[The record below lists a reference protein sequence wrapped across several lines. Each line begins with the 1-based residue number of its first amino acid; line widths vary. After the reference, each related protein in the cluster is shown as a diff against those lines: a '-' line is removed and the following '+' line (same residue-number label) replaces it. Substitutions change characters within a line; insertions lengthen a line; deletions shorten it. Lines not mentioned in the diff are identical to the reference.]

1 MRFRRFSMSGKK
13 KGIIIIIL
21 ITVILIT
28 VYILDL
34 YSKKV
39 PQNPS
44 GTVGN
49 TAGNLNNGGYFCESD
64 GKVYF
69 ANFYDGGTL
78 YSMNPDESDIKK
90 LNRSEV
96 YQINAAGNHLY
107 YYQKNSSS
115 YPDFSFLIRTYG
127 LYRTDKK
134 GRNPVCL
141 DKSDCKNVAL
151 VDNTVF
157 YSKPVD
163 GVQTLQLFSI
173 ATDKKN
179 ERNVAEYLINP
190 SSVSG
195 GIIYYNGTEENH
207 HLYAYDT
214 HSGTETVIKEYDM
227 WFPTLHNNSIYF
239 LDLERNYELCV
250 YDLGSDTMTALT
262 TDRVEFFN
270 LTSYYIYYQTVD
282 SDQPGL
288 WRIPL
293 AGGSPELVSEGIYR
307 DINVTSQYVYFRSY
321 AADMPIYH
329 TPADG
334 AVNVTT
340 FDAAAQAAFDEHSK

>member
-1 MRFRRFSMSGKK
+1 MAGKK
-13 KGIIIIIL
+13 KVVIS
-21 ITVILIT
+21 VILVLI
-28 VYILDL
+28 VLIAIYIVNWF
-34 YSKKV
+34 SERV
-39 PQNPS
+39 PENPS

-69 ANFYDGGTL
+69 ANAYDGGTL
-78 YSMNPDESDIKK
+78 YCMNPDESEIKK

-96 YQINAAGNHLY
+96 FQLNAAGNFLY
-107 YYQKNSSS
+107 YYQKNSTS
-115 YPDFSFLIRTYG
+115 YPDFSYLIRTYG

-141 DKSDCKNVAL
+141 DKSDCKYVSLA
-151 VDNTVF
+151 DNTLF

-163 GVQTLQLFSI
+163 GAQSLQLFSI
-173 ATDKKN
+173 GTNKKN
-179 ERNVAEYLINP
+179 GRNVAKYFVIP

-195 GIIYYNGTEENH
+195 GILYYNGTEENH

-214 HSGTETVIKEYDM
+214 HTGLESLIKEYDM
-227 WFPTLHNNSIYF
+227 WFPTLHGQSIYF
-239 LDLERNYELCV
+239 LDLEGNYELCRYNL
-250 YDLGSDTMTALT
+250 YDDTITVLT
-262 TDRVEFFN
+262 TERVESFN
-270 LTSYYIYYQTVD
+270 LTANYIYYQTTD
-282 SDQPGL
+282 TETPAL
-288 WRIPL
+288 WRRYL
-293 AGGSPELVSEGIYR
+293 DGSNPELVSEGIYR

-334 AVNVTT
+334 AVYVTT
-340 FDAAAQAAFDEHSK
+340 FDAASQAAIKEHDK